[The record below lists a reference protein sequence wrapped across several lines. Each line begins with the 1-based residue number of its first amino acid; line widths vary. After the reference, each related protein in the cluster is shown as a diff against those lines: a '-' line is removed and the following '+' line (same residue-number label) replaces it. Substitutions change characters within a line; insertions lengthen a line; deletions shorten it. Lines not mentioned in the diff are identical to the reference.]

1 MQKKIILILSLFLS
15 ANSMQI
21 KAQNTL
27 QLKDCINSAMQNYP
41 LIKQKDLIQK
51 SNSLTIK
58 NLNVNY
64 LPQISI
70 NGQAT
75 YQSDVVSLPIKLP
88 MITIPE
94 ADKDNYKV
102 TLDITQTIYDGGST
116 KALKG
121 IEKANKEVDEV
132 SVEVEMQKIK
142 ERVLQ
147 LYFNIV
153 LLQQNDSIIT
163 VAKSDLEDKIK
174 KLKISQ
180 ANGIVQN
187 YNVDIL
193 RAEYLKVLQQQID
206 LKYTIK
212 STIQML
218 SELTNIVI
226 NENDKFEIPVMII
239 NESDTLNNRLELT
252 LFDKQMEKIEFSK
265 SLVNSK
271 NMPRLGAFTQ
281 FGYGKPGLNMLS
293 NTWDTYYMVGAK
305 LTWSP
310 WNWNQSSNE
319 KKILSL
325 KKNMVENQKEVFLK
339 NQRSSRY
346 KELADVKKLEEQI
359 EHDVEILKIRENIVK
374 VYNSQLEN
382 GVISS
387 FDYVTELNALTQAK
401 LNYQL
406 HNIQA
411 IYNKAIY
418 LNNLNNLK

>member
-1 MQKKIILILSLFLS
+1 MQKKIILILSLNLCLFYI
-15 ANSMQI
+15 QI

-121 IEKANKEVDEV
+121 IEKANKEVEEV

-153 LLQQNDSIIT
+153 LLQQNDSILS

-174 KLKISQ
+174 KIKISQ
-180 ANGIVQN
+180 VNGIVQN

-206 LKYTIK
+206 LKYNIK

-218 SELTNIVI
+218 SELTNLVI
-226 NENDKFEIPVMII
+226 SDNDKFEIPVMII
-239 NESDTLNNRLELT
+239 NEGDTLNNRLELT
-252 LFDKQMEKIEFSK
+252 LFDKQMQKIEFSK

-281 FGYGKPGLNMLS
+281 LGYGKPGLNMLS

-325 KKNMVENQKEVFLK
+325 KKNIVENQKEVFLK

-401 LNYQL
+401 FNYQL

>member
-1 MQKKIILILSLFLS
+1 MQKKIILFLGLFLY
-15 ANSMQI
+15 AFCMQI
-21 KAQNTL
+21 KAQNAL

-51 SNSLTIK
+51 SSSLTIK

-102 TLDITQTIYDGGST
+102 TLDVTQTIYDGGST

-153 LLQQNDSIIT
+153 LLQQNDSILS

-206 LKYTIK
+206 LKYNIK

-218 SELTNIVI
+218 SELTNVVI

-239 NESDTLNNRLELT
+239 NEGDTLNNRLELT
-252 LFDKQMEKIEFSK
+252 LFDKQMQKIEFSK

-293 NTWDTYYMVGAK
+293 NAWDTYYMVGAK

-325 KKNMVENQKEVFLK
+325 KKNIVENQKEVFLK

-406 HNIQA
+406 HNIQT

-418 LNNLNNLK
+418 LNNLNSLK